1 MASRLRGC
9 HPPRGLPV
17 NYTFHTVNDT
27 PDKITNKR
35 LWLKAAKL
43 TLATA
48 LEIAR

>member
-1 MASRLRGC
+1 
-9 HPPRGLPV
+9 
-17 NYTFHTVNDT
+17 VNDT

-48 LEIAR
+48 LDLARGEAQL